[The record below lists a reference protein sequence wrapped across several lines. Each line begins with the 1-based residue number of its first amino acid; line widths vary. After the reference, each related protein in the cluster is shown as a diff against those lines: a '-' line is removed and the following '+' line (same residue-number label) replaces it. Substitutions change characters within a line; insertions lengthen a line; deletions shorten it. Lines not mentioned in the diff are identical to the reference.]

1 MLKLK
6 RYWKVFKHIYNRGAE
21 GLDETLK
28 MYENAEKGRFQLY
41 GNNTVSNST
50 IGRNSYVAHN
60 TLIFNTDIGNYCSI
74 GPNVVIGFGDH
85 PTDKFST
92 SPLTYYNESIYS
104 KELVELAK
112 EKYNKRVTIGY
123 DVWIGGN
130 VLIKN
135 GITIGNG
142 AIIGAN
148 SLVTKDIP
156 DYGIAFGSP
165 AILKKYRFDEAT
177 ISKITATAWW
187 KYDPEELAKLKDQKN
202 ILELLKIGY

>member
-1 MLKLK
+1 MLKLN

-28 MYENAEKGRFQLY
+28 MYENAEKGKFLLY

-50 IGRNSYVAHN
+50 IGRNSYVAQN
-60 TLIFNTDIGNYCSI
+60 TLIYNTDIGNYCSI

-85 PTDKFST
+85 PTDKLTT
-92 SPLTYYNESIYS
+92 SPTIYYNEAIYTAAI
-104 KELVELAK
+104 VNAAK
-112 EKYNKRVTIGY
+112 AKYNKRVSIGH

-148 SLVTKDIP
+148 SLVTKDVP
-156 DYGIAFGSP
+156 DYAIVFGSP
-165 AILKKYRFDEAT
+165 ATFKKFRFNEEIIAK
-177 ISKITATAWW
+177 ISASKWW
-187 KYDPEELAKLKDQKN
+187 QYDPEEIADKKETKEIAD
-202 ILELLKIGY
+202 LLKIGQ